1 MNILITG
8 SSGDIGLGIASILRS
23 VSWVQKIIGA
33 DIVPIIDAQGFFDYR
48 LTLPRASDPKYFQEL
63 IRVSRL
69 LEVDLIIPTSESE
82 LRLFSSFDKFPI
94 ELDGIKVVTANLKA
108 LKIGF
113 DKLATANF
121 LREENLPHPWTRAV
135 SDGPPLSY
143 PCILKSRYG
152 AGSKEV
158 FKVENSKLIS
168 AYGQLWPDSIWQE
181 YVGSEQEEYTCGVY
195 GDRLGDIRSII
206 FKRKLKSG
214 FTGSGEV
221 VDSEIISK
229 LCSEVGRA
237 IDLRGSINIQ
247 LRMECGIPKIFE
259 INPRFSSTV
268 VFRNLFGFQDVLWA
282 ILEAVD
288 VDIAPYL
295 AENMPV
301 AGSRFIK
308 IWVDKILAPE
318 SNGL

>member
-8 SSGDIGLGIASILRS
+8 ASGDIGIGIASILRP
-23 VSWVQKIIGA
+23 VSWVQKIVGA

-48 LTLPRASDPKYFQEL
+48 LMLPRASDPKYFQEL
-63 IRVSRL
+63 TRISGL
-69 LEVDLIIPTSESE
+69 MEIDLIVPTSESE
-82 LRLFSSFDKFPI
+82 LRLFSEFDNFPI
-94 ELDGIKVVTANLKA
+94 ELGGIKVVTANLKA

-121 LREENLPHPWTRAV
+121 LQEKNLPHPWTRAV

-158 FKVENSKLIS
+158 FKVENSILMAAFSQI
-168 AYGQLWPDSIWQE
+168 WPDSIWQE
-181 YVGSEQEEYTCGVY
+181 FVGSEEEEYTCGVY
-195 GDRLGDIRSII
+195 GDRRGDIRSII

-214 FTGSGEV
+214 FSGSGEV
-221 VDSEIISK
+221 IDSEIISK
-229 LCSEVGRA
+229 LCFDVGRA
-237 IDLRGSINIQ
+237 LDLRGSINIQ
-247 LRMECGIPKIFE
+247 LRMERGIPKIFE

-268 VFRNLFGFQDVLWA
+268 VFRNLFGFQDALWA
-282 ILEAVD
+282 ILEAID
-288 VDIAPYL
+288 GDIPPYL
-295 AENMPV
+295 IENKPI

-308 IWVDKILAPE
+308 IWVDKILAPQ
-318 SNGL
+318 SNG